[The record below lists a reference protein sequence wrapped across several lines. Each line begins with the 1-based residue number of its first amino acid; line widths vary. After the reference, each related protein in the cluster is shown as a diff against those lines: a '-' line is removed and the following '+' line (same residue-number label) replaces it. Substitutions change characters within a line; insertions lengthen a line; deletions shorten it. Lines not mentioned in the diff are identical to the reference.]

1 MPTRK
6 QRRRQQKLKRHE
18 YVWEDEYGNE
28 IDPAELRR
36 DQPDGKR
43 EPAVRAAANGKT
55 PARDARGRPVRQV
68 HPPSWRRVFRRAAI
82 FGPIMFVVL
91 IVANQK
97 ASTASQVA
105 VAAVYTALLVPFMY
119 LMDRLAYRTYLRRA
133 AGRGGATAR
142 TGDRG
147 RGAQRSGTGGG
158 ARQVPGVGGLTRLTR
173 LFRR

>member
-18 YVWEDEYGNE
+18 YVWEDEHGNE

-36 DQPDGKR
+36 EQSDGKR
-43 EPAVRAAANGKT
+43 EPTVRAAANGKA

-97 ASTASQVA
+97 ASAASQVA
-105 VAAVYTALLVPFMY
+105 VALVYTALLVPFMY

-133 AGRGGATAR
+133 AQRGG
-142 TGDRG
+142 G
-147 RGAQRSGTGGG
+147 QRSSPRAGAGGG
-158 ARQVPGVGGLTRLTR
+158 ARQAPDAGGLTRLSR